1 MSGVCSIRSSRA
13 LRALIAGALLV
24 VAGPEAAAGRQ
35 APIRVRVQNR
45 VRLPA
50 TSFIPE
56 RRWNRHPAVRRAIS
70 SFRAGAGR
78 QMRDADFD
86 VRALFAGG
94 VPTGYAIH
102 AASRAYDGSVKDEIL
117 HVDLEG
123 RITGRTATTDRAV
136 PLSIRPAAWGVARGR
151 AANRVRMRRGVQVA
165 TKVPGGGMVARW
177 WAARTARR
185 AGVIEA
191 FAAESQVASRL
202 ADQAA
207 DPHIADVSRYSFHD
221 DSWVFAVS
229 DLHSGVG
236 GADPNEDFREGGT
249 AMARW
254 LGSLSD
260 GGRRRATLVCVG
272 DCFEFM
278 ENAPI
283 DATGEELKAV
293 ATRFIEGHA
302 ETYRALAAAVVP
314 KTAGDPDRGLRYI
327 MTRGNH
333 DIQMVDKDLRDHVV
347 SEMARVGGL
356 TGEDVALFRSR
367 VAYAGD
373 MAVLGRK
380 GEMVMLHGDVA
391 DPANSWRENSNPFR
405 YQLTRG
411 GPRAV
416 LRSLLRTGRLPELRA
431 ERVLENN
438 MGYTIV
444 QRFYK
449 FIEQKTPEA
458 DNSVRATA
466 HFVARGLLTQPRNL
480 LRLARVLWTVVGKQ
494 KVHEQATLA
503 ALRRDDHAAALAWA
517 ERTQAHLQWGLSGP
531 EEVVARLDRIRA
543 QMPNPVHEQ
552 MSSPLRI
559 VNMLRMLFGGARR
572 IARERDH
579 AESQLVGLIT
589 SELPNVVDV
598 IAGHTHDQ
606 SRREGTLPDRGRVVF
621 RNTGTWTRRRGD
633 DVFTV
638 AVSRASGGAL
648 VEQGLY
654 RVDATSG
661 QLLLQPDAPAPEWTG
676 PDAWSP
682 PQPTTP
688 SLPAASQAPLIQSA
702 TPWVRPLAAAG
713 IR

>member
-1 MSGVCSIRSSRA
+1 MSGVCSIRSSWA
-13 LRALIAGALLV
+13 LCALLAGATLV
-24 VAGPEAAAGRQ
+24 AAAPEASAGRQ
-35 APIRVRVQNR
+35 APMRVRVQNR
-45 VRLPA
+45 MRLPA
-50 TSFIPE
+50 SSFIPE
-56 RRWNRHPAVRRAIS
+56 RRWNRHPAVRRAIALYRS
-70 SFRAGAGR
+70 GAGR
-78 QMRDADFD
+78 QLRDADFD
-86 VRALFAGG
+86 VRALFTGG

-102 AASRAYDGSVKDEIL
+102 AASRAYDGSLSDEVL
-117 HVDLEG
+117 HVDLSG
-123 RITGRTATTDRAV
+123 QITGRTKTTDRAV
-136 PLSIRPAAWGVARGR
+136 PLAMRTASWGAARGR
-151 AANRVRMRRGVQVA
+151 AANRLRQRRGIQLA
-165 TKVPGGGMVARW
+165 RKLPGGGMVARW

-185 AGVIEA
+185 AGLIEA
-191 FAAESQVASRL
+191 YAAETSVAARL

-236 GADPNEDFREGGT
+236 GDDPNEDFREGGS
-249 AMARW
+249 AMAKW
-254 LGSLSD
+254 LGSLD
-260 GGRRRATLVCVG
+260 GGGRRRATLVCVG

-278 ENAPI
+278 ENATI
-283 DATGEELKAV
+283 DASSEELKAV

-302 ETYRALAAAVVP
+302 DTYRALAAAVVP
-314 KTAGDPDRGLRYI
+314 NVAGDPERGLRYI

-333 DIQMVDKDLRDHVV
+333 DIQLVDKDLRDHVV

-356 TGEDVALFRSR
+356 SGRDVEVFKSR

-391 DPANSWRENSNPFR
+391 DPANNWRENANPFR

-411 GPRAV
+411 GPWAILKSLV
-416 LRSLLRTGRLPELRA
+416 RSGRMPALRA

-449 FIEQKTPEA
+449 FIEQRTPEA
-458 DNSVRATA
+458 DNSVQATA
-466 HFVARGLLTQPRNL
+466 HFVARGLLMQPRNL
-480 LRLARVLWTVVGKQ
+480 LRLARVLWTVLGKQ

-503 ALRRDDHAAALAWA
+503 ALRRDDQAAALAWA
-517 ERTQAHLQWGLSGP
+517 QRTQAHLQWGLSGP

-552 MSSPLRI
+552 MSSPFRI
-559 VNMLRMLFGGARR
+559 VNFLRMMLGGGRR

-598 IAGHTHDQ
+598 VAGHTHDQ
-606 SRREGTLPDRGRVVF
+606 SRREGSMSDRGRVVF

-638 AVSRASGGAL
+638 AVSRADGGKL
-648 VEQGLY
+648 TEQGLY
-654 RVDATSG
+654 RVDAKSG

-676 PDAWSP
+676 PDTWSP
-682 PQPTTP
+682 PQATA
-688 SLPAASQAPLIQSA
+688 PAIPAPI
-702 TPWVRPLAAAG
+702 VRPLAAAL
-713 IR
+713 